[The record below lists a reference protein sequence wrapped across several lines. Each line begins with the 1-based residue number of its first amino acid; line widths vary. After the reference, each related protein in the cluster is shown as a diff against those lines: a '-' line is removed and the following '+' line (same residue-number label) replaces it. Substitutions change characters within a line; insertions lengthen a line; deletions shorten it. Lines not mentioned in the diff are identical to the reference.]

1 MKIRSLRTAAVLLT
15 CLLGIWVTRA
25 AIQQNA
31 IVSFTQEVQIN
42 CNPNETNDVLE
53 LSGNLHILI
62 TETTD
67 KAGGVV
73 DTFHFQ
79 PVNVSAVGT
88 ITGDTYNA
96 VGLTRQ
102 TSSVSGANATTT
114 FVNNFYMIGQK
125 SGIKS
130 LVHEV
135 AHVTMVGGEVVVTF
149 DKATASCQ

>member
-31 IVSFTQEVQIN
+31 IVSFSQEVQIN

-62 TETTD
+62 TETTS

-96 VGLTRQ
+96 VGLTRE
-102 TSSVSGANATTT
+102 TDTVAGPNATTT
-114 FVNNFYMIGQK
+114 FVNNFYMI
-125 SGIKS
+125 
-130 LVHEV
+130 
-135 AHVTMVGGEVVVTF
+135 
-149 DKATASCQ
+149 